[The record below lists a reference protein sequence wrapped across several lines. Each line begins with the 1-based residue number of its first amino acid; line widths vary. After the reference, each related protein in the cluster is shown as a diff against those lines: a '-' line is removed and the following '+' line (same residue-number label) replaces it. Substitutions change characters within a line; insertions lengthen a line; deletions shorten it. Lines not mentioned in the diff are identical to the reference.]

1 MARIST
7 YPDVLSD
14 LIRID
19 ISKFKIK
26 ARTFTKCTL
35 SFKNVDFEC
44 SIVAKEDGGVFR
56 LETKNGKP
64 WIFNLHAIESNL
76 GLGCYYVF
84 ECPITKKTCR
94 KLYFYEG
101 KFQHRNAIPVNY
113 SKQNEGKRYR
123 ELGRL
128 FRFEL
133 GYIGEE
139 LCKPYSKTHYRGIPT
154 KRYARI
160 LKQIENEEKFYRAN
174 AAKCIQQLMEQGTPI
189 NKIK

>member
-26 ARTFTKCTL
+26 AGTFTQCTL
-35 SFKNVDFEC
+35 TFKNMDFEC
-44 SIVAKEDGGVFR
+44 LIVAKKDGGSFKLQKHR
-56 LETKNGKP
+56 GES
-64 WIFNLHAIESNL
+64 WIFKLRSIESNL
-76 GLGCYYVF
+76 GLSYYYVF
-84 ECPITKKTCR
+84 ECPLTKKTCR
-94 KLYFYEG
+94 KLYFYDG
-101 KFQHRNAIPVNY
+101 NFLHRDAIPVNY
-113 SKQNEGKRYR
+113 SQQNEGKRYR

-160 LKQIENEEKFYRAN
+160 LKQIETEEKFHKAN
-174 AAKCIQQLMEQGTPI
+174 SAKCIHQLMAQGTPR
-189 NKIK
+189 N